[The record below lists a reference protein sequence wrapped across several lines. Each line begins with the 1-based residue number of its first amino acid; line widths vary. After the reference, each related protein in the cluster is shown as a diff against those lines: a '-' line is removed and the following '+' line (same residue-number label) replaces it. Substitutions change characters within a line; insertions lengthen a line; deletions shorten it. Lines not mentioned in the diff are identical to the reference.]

1 MRLEKRTYTLPP
13 DILQKFEERL
23 PPGERSR
30 SLAKIMEEWLAE
42 REREELR
49 ALIVEGCEAM
59 WDEYLEVARE
69 WEPAAD
75 EVWRKYE

>member
-13 DILQKFEERL
+13 DILQKFEEQL

-49 ALIVEGCEAM
+49 ALIVEGCEEM
-59 WDEYLEVARE
+59 WDEYLKIDRE
-69 WEPAAD
+69 WSSASD
-75 EVWRKYE
+75 EVWRRNE